1 MKIELFW
8 TNEDSF
14 KLNFPFYIAK
24 RYIISTSKNNAI
36 NIINRIA
43 SMGIIV
49 GALALFVVLSVF
61 SGLKEFSLSFTNAM
75 DPDLKL
81 NATLG
86 KSIVVTPIQERQIK
100 QIDGLVSYS
109 KIIEERVLFT
119 FDGKQEVT
127 YLKGIDSLFTK
138 VNPIEKNLFN
148 GQWLAPN
155 TNQVVVGYG
164 IAQKFSMGLLD
175 FNRPLQ
181 VFVPKPGK
189 GAIENPEQAFNQSDL
204 LPIGIYTINED
215 LDSKYVFAD
224 LGLAQELLEFQP
236 NQVSGLEIKIQKG
249 ANEKA
254 VIEQLQTI
262 FKNTIT
268 VKNRAQLNE
277 SLYKMLNT
285 ENIAVY
291 LIFTLVI
298 VVALFNLIGALI
310 MMILDKKGNLK
321 TLFNLG
327 VEIKDLRKIF
337 LLQGTLLSVF
347 GGGIGLILGIVIIV
361 LQQQFQLIM
370 ITPTLAYPVVF
381 TLENVLIVLG
391 TIISL
396 GFIASLIASSRVSKK
411 LLD

>member
-1 MKIELFW
+1 
-8 TNEDSF
+8 
-14 KLNFPFYIAK
+14 LNFPLYIAK
-24 RYIISTSKNNAI
+24 RYIISNSKNNAI

-43 SMGIIV
+43 SLGIIV

-61 SGLKEFSLSFTNAM
+61 SGLKDFSLSFTNDI
-75 DPDLKL
+75 DPDLK
-81 NATLG
+81 ASSILG
-86 KSIVVTPIQERQIK
+86 KSFLISPNQESQIK
-100 QIDGLVSYS
+100 KIDGIVSYS

-119 FDGKQEVT
+119 FNDKQEVT
-127 YLKGIDSLFTK
+127 YLKGVDANFVQ
-138 VNPIEKNLFN
+138 VNAIEKKLFN
-148 GQWLAPN
+148 GQWFKSD
-155 TNQVVVGYG
+155 TYQVVVGYG
-164 IAQKFSMGLLD
+164 IAQKFSMGLFD
-175 FNRPLQ
+175 FNNQLE
-181 VFVPKPGK
+181 VLVPKPGK
-189 GAIENPEQAFNQSDL
+189 GAIENPEQAFNKTDVI
-204 LPIGIYTINED
+204 PVGIYAISED

-224 LGLAQELLEFQP
+224 LGLAQELLEYKT
-236 NQVSGLEIKIQKG
+236 NQVSGIEIKVKTG
-249 ANEKA
+249 ADEKA
-254 VIEQLQTI
+254 IINQLQTI
-262 FKNTIT
+262 FDHKIT

-327 VEIKDLRKIF
+327 TEIKDLRKIF

-347 GGGIGLILGIVIIV
+347 GGIIGLALGIVIV
-361 LQQQFQLIM
+361 LLQQQFELIM

-381 TLENVLIVLG
+381 SLENVLIVMG
-391 TIISL
+391 TIVTL
-396 GFIASLIASSRVSKK
+396 GFVASLIASSRVSKK